1 MKLSLL
7 KQLEQSNNNITLNNS
22 SNSNKQDY
30 TDYNEIPTIQYEQ
43 LDQLRC
49 YVDLAVLLQDEYHE
63 LLQCGK
69 EDFLTNYEQVDD
81 IVSQSTKNMYKNL
94 NIHPYINIGLD
105 LFEFLQNAMI
115 VKIIIEHSNDNIP
128 VNEFTSLFNNVCTN
142 GEEIA
147 KKFICLLLFF
157 ELASISDN
165 VSETSSDNVVNMSKF
180 VYACNL
186 ASIAMKEE

>member
-7 KQLEQSNNNITLNNS
+7 KRLEQNNKNITLDNS
-22 SNSNKQDY
+22 STLENNKQDY

-49 YVDLAVLLQDEYHE
+49 YIDLAVLLQEEYHE

-81 IVSQSTKNMYKNL
+81 IITPSTKKMYMSL

-115 VKIIIEHSNDNIP
+115 IKIIIEHSNDNIP
-128 VNEFTSLFNNVCTN
+128 VNEFTTLFNNVCTN

-157 ELASISDN
+157 ELASVSEINSDN
-165 VSETSSDNVVNMSKF
+165 IINMSKF

-186 ASIAMKEE
+186 ANIAMKEQTE

>member
-7 KQLEQSNNNITLNNS
+7 NQLKDSNDSNNDNNY
-22 SNSNKQDY
+22 KE
-30 TDYNEIPTIQYEQ
+30 YNEIPNIQYEQ

-49 YVDLAVLLQDEYHE
+49 YIDLAVLLQDDYFD
-63 LLQCGK
+63 LLHAGK

-81 IVSQSTKNMYKNL
+81 IVTPSTKKMYKTL
-94 NIHPYINIGLD
+94 NITPYINIGLD
-105 LFEFLQNAMI
+105 LLEFLQNALL
-115 VKIIIEHSNDNIP
+115 VKTIITHSNEVIP
-128 VNEFTSLFNNVCTN
+128 MNELSSLFDNVCSN

-157 ELASISDN
+157 ELAS
-165 VSETSSDNVVNMSKF
+165 VSDNVVNMSKF